1 MIRDKLV
8 YSISSAAVIYEC
20 TSLIMYITYWT
31 TDVFD
36 CHKCCFSKKY
46 WMNGIL
52 TSLDINSMNIGDR
65 SINYN
70 VWSYDFK
77 NDGELLLLQL
87 LYNNLGG

>member
-1 MIRDKLV
+1 
-8 YSISSAAVIYEC
+8 
-20 TSLIMYITYWT
+20 
-31 TDVFD
+31 
-36 CHKCCFSKKY
+36 
-46 WMNGIL
+46 MNGIL